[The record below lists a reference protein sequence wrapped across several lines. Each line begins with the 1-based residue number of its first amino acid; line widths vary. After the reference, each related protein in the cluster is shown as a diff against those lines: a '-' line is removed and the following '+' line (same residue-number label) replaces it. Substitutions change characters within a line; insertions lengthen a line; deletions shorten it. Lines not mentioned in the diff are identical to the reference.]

1 MKPQPPVT
9 RIRTAPDTS
18 SVSNV
23 KHPTK
28 GTKDTKGT
36 TIHENDIAKLILDAA
51 FLIHTKLGP
60 GVFESVYE
68 VALAHELRK
77 IGLFVERQK
86 PMSIHYDG
94 IQFDEAFRSDLVVNG
109 KVVVE
114 LKSVAI
120 LSDIH
125 VKQLLTQLRLSGL
138 KLGLLINF
146 GAAHLKDGIKRVING
161 QLEPAGISNLAL

>member
-9 RIRTAPDTS
+9 RIRTATAS
-18 SVSNV
+18 SSAAKV
-23 KHPTK
+23 KHHTTA
-28 GTKDTKGT
+28 TKDTKFA
-36 TIHENDIAKLILDAA
+36 TINENDIAKLILDAA
-51 FLIHTKLGP
+51 FLVHKKLGP

-68 VALAHELRK
+68 VVLAHELRK
-77 IGLFVERQK
+77 KGLFVERQN
-86 PMSIHYDG
+86 PMSIRYDG

-114 LKSVAI
+114 LKSVAA

-125 VKQLLTQLRLSGL
+125 LKQLLTQLRLSGL

-161 QLEPAGISNLAL
+161 QLEPAEISDLAL